1 MSRPEPSPEPGLV
14 IVVRLTRDGA
24 ETRATF
30 ETRLHAGL
38 SKPGVRPRKRQREAG
53 PVRDASRSARPTRSR
68 SGPEI
73 ATMPVFGTIPAGPPR
88 ESFQEPIGCVQI
100 DVETLGVRP
109 TAQTFALLVRGDS
122 MVGRHILDGDI
133 VVIEAGLRARS
144 GDVVAAL
151 VDGESTLKT
160 LVTSEGRAFLRAE
173 NPAYSDMLAAD
184 ELMIQ
189 GVMVALIRRSN

>member
-1 MSRPEPSPEPGLV
+1 
-14 IVVRLTRDGA
+14 
-24 ETRATF
+24 
-30 ETRLHAGL
+30 
-38 SKPGVRPRKRQREAG
+38 
-53 PVRDASRSARPTRSR
+53 
-68 SGPEI
+68 
-73 ATMPVFGTIPAGPPR
+73 MPVFGTIPAGPPR

>member
-1 MSRPEPSPEPGLV
+1 
-14 IVVRLTRDGA
+14 
-24 ETRATF
+24 
-30 ETRLHAGL
+30 
-38 SKPGVRPRKRQREAG
+38 
-53 PVRDASRSARPTRSR
+53 
-68 SGPEI
+68 
-73 ATMPVFGTIPAGPPR
+73 
-88 ESFQEPIGCVQI
+88 VQI